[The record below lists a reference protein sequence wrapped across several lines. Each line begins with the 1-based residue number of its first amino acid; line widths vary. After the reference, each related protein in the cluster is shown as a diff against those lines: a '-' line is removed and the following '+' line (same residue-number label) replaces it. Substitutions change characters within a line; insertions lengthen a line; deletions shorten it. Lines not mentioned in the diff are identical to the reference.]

1 MAWIGGLTLRKFL
14 VNILAVSNRR
24 KLFRV
29 KEILFGIFIVLG
41 KGNWPGNLFDS
52 RWSGKSDGKVAV
64 RINFWFEGIIYF
76 FNYSNGIRFNFY
88 ISWLKF
94 KKLVEQ
100 KNKN

>member
-52 RWSGKSDGKVAV
+52 R
-64 RINFWFEGIIYF
+64 
-76 FNYSNGIRFNFY
+76 
-88 ISWLKF
+88 
-94 KKLVEQ
+94 
-100 KNKN
+100 